1 MGCSQCSTYD
11 EPFFPLFVR
20 SLYILLICPSI
31 FSVFA
36 RLQSALVGISSFSS
50 ACSAW
55 TCEVVLRFPPH
66 SSYQSK
72 PHVYHRLHPIFFCCW
87 EADVDSQI
95 HSLPFHALWRMMNTS
110 KEGGMLM
117 YFHQERCYQFPGSQR
132 DDSPW
137 WWWLT
142 IDGFSSRE
150 DALQQ
155 SIKMFPVIR

>member
-1 MGCSQCSTYD
+1 MTNL
-11 EPFFPLFVR
+11 FFPFLSEVFTFFWFV
-20 SLYILLICPSI
+20 LP
-31 FSVFA
+31 FSVF
-36 RLQSALVGISSFSS
+36 L
-50 ACSAW
+50 
-55 TCEVVLRFPPH
+55 
-66 SSYQSK
+66 
-72 PHVYHRLHPIFFCCW
+72 HVYSQLWWGFHHSLLPAVLELVRLSSDSLLILHIRVNLMYITDSILFFFCCW

-110 KEGGMLM
+110 KEWGMLM